1 MEQGGGAHIQHLR
14 TLQARGRVP
23 LAFHLSSEKFPLENH
38 QLEFCLKEDAPE
50 ADVETPLH
58 MQIIKARFLRGSLG
72 MGEANCGKGRNHVMV
87 RFQATANSLPDS
99 GGGSG
104 VKVAS

>member
-1 MEQGGGAHIQHLR
+1 MEGGGTHIQHFR

-23 LAFHLSSEKFPLENH
+23 LAFHLSSEKLPLENH

-50 ADVETPLH
+50 ADVETLLH
-58 MQIIKARFLRGSLG
+58 MQFIKAGFVRGSQG
-72 MGEANCGKGRNHVMV
+72 VGEANWGKGRSHVIL
-87 RFQATANSLPDS
+87 RFQATANSLPDF